1 MLFTAF
7 TFKKGGG
14 GMMTERDAYIALNMM
29 DRIGPVGVRSLV
41 SVLGSASAI
50 FSASAADLQQAEGI
64 GKVLAEGIVTR
75 REALDVAGEMQRAAD
90 TGTRLVTPL
99 DEEYPAALRT
109 IHDPPLALYVRGAI
123 KPTDRH
129 AIAVVGTRNPT
140 HYGMDC
146 TRKLSYQL
154 GKAGICV
161 LSGLALG
168 VDTAAHEGA
177 LRAGGRT
184 VAVIGS
190 GFDHIYPEENIPL
203 AERIAEHGAVISEF
217 PFGRKPDKTTFPMR
231 NRIVSGM
238 SMGVLVVE
246 AGLRSGAMITANQAM
261 SQGRTVFAVPGRI
274 DSYASAGPH
283 ALLKDGAGL
292 VTEARDILDHFEMLF
307 PASALVGKETP
318 AAPVCRP
325 DLNADEQAV
334 TTLLA
339 GGEMGVDVLIRES
352 GIRPAVMASLL
363 VGLELKR
370 IVKMLPG
377 RSVTLIR

>member
-1 MLFTAF
+1 
-7 TFKKGGG
+7 
-14 GMMTERDAYIALNMM
+14 MTERDAYIALNMM

-50 FSASAADLQQAEGI
+50 FSASPVELQQAEGI
-64 GKVLAEGIVTR
+64 GKQLAEGILKR
-75 REALDVAGEMQRAAD
+75 RDALDLEGELQRAEE
-90 TGTRLVTPL
+90 TGTRLITPL
-99 DEEYPAALRT
+99 DDEYPAALKT
-109 IHDPPLALYVRGAI
+109 IHDPPLALYVRGQI
-123 KPTDRH
+123 RPIDRQSV
-129 AIAVVGTRNPT
+129 AVVGTRNPT

-146 TRKLSYQL
+146 ARKLSYQL
-154 GKAGICV
+154 GKTGVCV
-161 LSGLALG
+161 NSGLALG

-190 GFDHIYPEENIPL
+190 GFDHLYPEENAGL

-217 PFGRKPDKTTFPMR
+217 PFGRQPDKTTFPMR

-274 DSYASAGPH
+274 DSYASIGAN
-283 ALLKDGAGL
+283 ALLKDGAVF
-292 VTEARDILDHFEMLF
+292 VTEVRDILEHFELLF
-307 PASALVGKETP
+307 PASALQAEVV
-318 AAPVCRP
+318 ALSRP
-325 DLNADEQAV
+325 DLSDDEKTV
-334 TTLLA
+334 TSLLA
-339 GGEMGVDVLIRES
+339 GGDMGVDQMIRES
-352 GIRPAVMASLL
+352 NIRPAVMASLL